1 MQLAF
6 VLYKYFPFGGLQRDF
21 MRIALECQQ
30 RGHDIRV
37 YTLTWEGEVP
47 SGFEVVMVPVKALF
61 NHTRYERLSAWVEAD
76 LLKRPV
82 DRLIGFNKM
91 PGLDVYYAADGCFED
106 KAQNLRSSLY
116 RRWGRYRH
124 FAAYERAVFAKD
136 AKTDVLMISEVQQPL
151 FVKHYD
157 TPAERFHLLPP
168 GIGLDRRAPADAP
181 QIRAEFRQEFGLA
194 DDDLLVVQIG
204 SGFKTKGVDRSLK
217 ALAALPPELKA
228 RTRLFVIGQDD
239 PKVFQV
245 QSATLGISEQVQF
258 LKGRSDIPRFL
269 MGADL
274 LIHPAYNENTGT
286 VLLEALVA
294 GLPVLVSAVCGY
306 AHYIA
311 EADCGRVLTHPF
323 EQAQLNQYLATM
335 LADGSAREAW
345 SQHGLVFADTADL
358 YSMPQHAADVILA
371 EHHG

>member
-21 MRIALECQQ
+21 MRIALECQK
-30 RGHDIRV
+30 RGHQIRV
-37 YTLTWEGEVP
+37 YTLIWEGDVP
-47 SGFEVVMVPVKALF
+47 SGFEVLVAPVKAFF
-61 NHTRYERLSAWVEAD
+61 NHRRNEKLSAWMEAD
-76 LLKRPV
+76 LAKRPV

-106 KAQNLRSSLY
+106 KAQSLRSPLY
-116 RRWGRYRH
+116 RKWGRYRH
-124 FAAYERAVFAKD
+124 FSDYERAVFARD
-136 AKTDVLMISEVQQPL
+136 AKTQVLMISEVQQPL
-151 FVKHYD
+151 FIKHYD
-157 TPAERFHLLPP
+157 TPLSRFHLLPP
-168 GIGLDRRAPADAP
+168 GISPDRRAPPEAP
-181 QIRAEFRQEFGLA
+181 QIRSGFRQEFGLA
-194 DDDLLVVQIG
+194 ENDLLLVQIG

-217 ALAALPPELKA
+217 ALAALPAELKK

-239 PKVFQV
+239 PKVFQL
-245 QSATLGISEQVQF
+245 QSAALGLGDQVTF
-258 LKGRSDIPRFL
+258 MKGRSDIPRFL
-269 MGADL
+269 MGADV

-311 EADCGRVLTHPF
+311 EADCGLVLDEPF
-323 EQAQLNQYLATM
+323 EQAQLNRYLADM
-335 LADGSAREAW
+335 LKDDTARSNW
-345 SQHGLVFADTADL
+345 GRNGLAFADTADL

-371 EHHG
+371 EHY